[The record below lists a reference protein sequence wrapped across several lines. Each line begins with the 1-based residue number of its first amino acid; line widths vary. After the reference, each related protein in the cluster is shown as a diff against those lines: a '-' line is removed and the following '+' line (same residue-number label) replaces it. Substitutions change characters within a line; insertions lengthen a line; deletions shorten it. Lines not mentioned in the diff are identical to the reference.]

1 MVLISQKCRY
11 ALRAVFELGFRNSD
25 SPAKTAQIAEAQQ
38 IPVRFLEV
46 IMAQLRQGGFVES
59 RRGKSGGYLLARQ
72 ADTITVGEII
82 EYVQGPIDVTAAKIH
97 KGSGARGDHA
107 FSELWMNVTSAISD
121 VYANTTFDELIKNE
135 KEAQK
140 QYVPDYSI

>member
-11 ALRAVFELGFRNSD
+11 ALRAVFELGFSNSD
-25 SPAKTAQIAEAQQ
+25 SPVKTAQIAEAQH

-46 IMAQLRQGGFVES
+46 IMAQLRQGGFVDS
-59 RRGKSGGYLLARQ
+59 RRGKSGGYVLTRQ

-82 EYVQGPIDVTAAKIH
+82 EFIQGPIDVTASKID
-97 KGSGARGDHA
+97 KRLGARGDHA
-107 FSELWMNVTSAISD
+107 FGELWLNVTDAISD

-135 KEAQK
+135 KLAQK
-140 QYVPDYSI
+140 QYVPNYSI

>member
-11 ALRAVFELGFRNSD
+11 ALRAVFELGLGNSD
-25 SPAKTAQIAEAQQ
+25 LPAKTAQIAGAQN

-59 RRGKSGGYLLARQ
+59 RRGKSGGYVLARK

-82 EYVQGPIDVTAAKIH
+82 EYIQGPIDITAAKID

-107 FSELWMNVTSAISD
+107 FGDLWMSVTDAISD

-135 KEAQK
+135 KSAEK
-140 QYVPDYSI
+140 KYVPNYSI